1 MFLQL
6 VTSRLSTLSRL
17 QLPLR
22 SLTRSLSTT
31 AKDDHSFTRSLS
43 TTTKDDRID
52 AILDRHM
59 TRREFN
65 NDKVDAVFAEMDSRG
80 QGTITLDQFK
90 HAVKKIEESELSK
103 LSRSVSRNELSRTGS
118 RMGSRGLA
126 RSGNLNLSGA
136 TAVQAAVPL
145 LFDAVASSPAVAV
158 AVEIDVAEQSK
169 ILNLDAAAADGQTL
183 ADIIGARISTTAE
196 VAISKIFM
204 AGFGWQSFSII
215 ADTYGFA
222 ADSTGFALITGV
234 GDFTGVCVGHTAWM
248 LGKSMMVDDTI
259 DTTAEFHT
267 GLLLGTAAFFSG
279 TTWQPLVNLLHD
291 TLHLSFNTSCGLT
304 MIGCGS
310 AFYIGLRCGR
320 MVLSPFLRGV
330 EATNYANL
338 KADAALSVSVGAATG
353 CFVGTDLS
361 FGNENWMSGVLGIE
375 DTYSNLHGMAIAGS
389 STAIGFTAVQM
400 MQNVAV
406 RPGYNWVD

>member
-1 MFLQL
+1 M
-6 VTSRLSTLSRL
+6 
-17 QLPLR
+17 
-22 SLTRSLSTT
+22 
-31 AKDDHSFTRSLS
+31 
-43 TTTKDDRID
+43 
-52 AILDRHM
+52 
-59 TRREFN
+59 
-65 NDKVDAVFAEMDSRG
+65 FAEMDSRG

-126 RSGNLNLSGA
+126 RSDNLNLSGA
-136 TAVQAAVPL
+136 TAV
-145 LFDAVASSPAVAV
+145 
-158 AVEIDVAEQSK
+158 AVEIDVAGQSK
-169 ILNLDAAAADGQTL
+169 ILNLDAAADGQTL
-183 ADIIGARISTTAE
+183 ADVIGARISTTAE

-304 MIGCGS
+304 MVGCGS

-320 MVLSPFLRGV
+320 MVLSSFLRGV

-361 FGNENWMSGVLGIE
+361 FGSENWMSGVLGIE

>member
-1 MFLQL
+1 MFLQT
-6 VTSRLSTLSRL
+6 VASRLSTLSRL

-22 SLTRSLSTT
+22 FLTRSSSTT
-31 AKDDHSFTRSLS
+31 A
-43 TTTKDDRID
+43 KDDRID

-126 RSGNLNLSGA
+126 RSDNLNLSGA
-136 TAVQAAVPL
+136 TAV
-145 LFDAVASSPAVAV
+145 
-158 AVEIDVAEQSK
+158 AVEIDVAGQSK
-169 ILNLDAAAADGQTL
+169 ILNLDAAADGQTL
-183 ADIIGARISTTAE
+183 ADVIGARISTTAE

-304 MIGCGS
+304 MVGCGS

-320 MVLSPFLRGV
+320 MVLSSFLRGV

-361 FGNENWMSGVLGIE
+361 FGSENWMSGVLGIE